1 MEMSPLSI
9 LLIVLVAAGIWALVE
24 LALTI
29 RKTRGA
35 VDEVARSA
43 NETIEQVQPVIAKLD
58 GAMDDLQPS
67 IKQVDP
73 MVAKAQD
80 ALDEANE
87 SLRRVNGILGDVS
100 TVSGT
105 AAGVTDAVNQVTTA
119 AADGVSHVVSK
130 LTGVPQ
136 QRPSHLRGAS
146 ADGARAIADGA
157 RDDAGDATDSREEAA
172 PAEEAPR
179 NAGYVTYG
187 EPKAAADDGQDNGAD
202 AATDGA
208 PEK

>member
-105 AAGVTDAVNQVTTA
+105 AAGVTDAVNQVTSA

-136 QRPSHLRGAS
+136 QRPSHLRGAGADAPHAIEGKGREGEPES
-146 ADGARAIADGA
+146 AEPQA
-157 RDDAGDATDSREEAA
+157 EAA
-172 PAEEAPR
+172 PAEQPR
-179 NAGYVTYG
+179 NVGYVTYG
-187 EPKAAADDGQDNGAD
+187 APKAEAGQDKASD
-202 AATDGA
+202 ATDSA
-208 PEK
+208 SEE

>member
-105 AAGVTDAVNQVTTA
+105 AAGVTDAVNQVTAA
-119 AADGVSHVVSK
+119 AADAASGFVSK
-130 LTGVPQ
+130 ITGVPQ
-136 QRPSHLRGAS
+136 QHAGHLRGTA
-146 ADGARAIADGA
+146 ADAPRAIADGE
-157 RDDAGDATDSREEAA
+157 REGDVAGEAREEPA
-172 PAEEAPR
+172 PAEEPR

-187 EPKAAADDGQDNGAD
+187 EPQAVPADDGQKKVSE
-202 AATDGA
+202 AAADGA
-208 PEK
+208 SED